1 MDWLSMTFS
10 LVYSPS
16 SSSSSSVLL
25 WMLVHLHVL
34 GSSKLEAFHALT
46 AARGIIPVPRTTT
59 AGTKRYNTRTFST
72 PSLTTRENSV
82 RLFALF
88 DGHDNHD
95 DDDFHTYGIGV
106 RYIPIDEP
114 TEVTCDPDF
123 PCDNDELF
131 QFPDGGTVI
140 IFGVPLI
147 VPIVSFF
154 TFNQCAKIWSDM
166 YDAISSNNWV
176 AVDGGAY
183 QARIIA
189 PAINGIVM
197 PAVALLFATLTSTTI
212 TTLRQRQTD
221 IRNAINMEAG
231 ELRAIECLLD
241 SIDEG
246 VVQDQCRDYLIQYTS
261 RILAECHKRV
271 GAGNDV
277 INPRR
282 GFDSELNGFTRQL
295 NQAYGTVIPSH
306 VAAEC
311 YASVARLREQ
321 RVLRITALQSVYPL
335 SHYAILFVLA
345 MAVCVAF
352 LMETDQELLVFLNAG
367 QLKILW
373 SMLTGTFVALFA
385 VVADLLSPFSGLY
398 QISASVDQLHI
409 IKMTLQASR
418 RHDKKT
424 EGVNGRNASSAS
436 KKFARSKTGQQET
449 SFQ

>member
-1 MDWLSMTFS
+1 MI
-10 LVYSPS
+10 
-16 SSSSSSVLL
+16 
-25 WMLVHLHVL
+25 VHLHVL
-34 GSSKLEAFHALT
+34 GLSNLHAFQAASSS
-46 AARGIIPVPRTTT
+46 RTVIDP
-59 AGTKRYNTRTFST
+59 GTFTRTRRYNHYNRRTFSIIARER
-72 PSLTTRENSV
+72 STRI
-82 RLFALF
+82 LALF
-88 DGHDNHD
+88 NGD
-95 DDDFHTYGIGV
+95 DDEDDFKTYGIGA

-123 PCDNDELF
+123 PCESDELF
-131 QFPDGGTVI
+131 QFPDGDTVV

-154 TFNQCAKIWSDM
+154 TFNQCAKIWSDL

-246 VVQDQCRDYLIQYTS
+246 IVQDQCRDYLIQYTS

-295 NQAYGTVIPSH
+295 NQAYGTVIPAH

-321 RVLRITALQSVYPL
+321 RVLRITALQSVYPPL
-335 SHYAILFVLA
+335 HYAILFVLA
-345 MAVCVAF
+345 LAVCVAF

-418 RHDKKT
+418 RHERRT
-424 EGVNGRNASSAS
+424 EEVNGRSTSLL
-436 KKFARSKTGQQET
+436 KKFNRSRTEQQQS